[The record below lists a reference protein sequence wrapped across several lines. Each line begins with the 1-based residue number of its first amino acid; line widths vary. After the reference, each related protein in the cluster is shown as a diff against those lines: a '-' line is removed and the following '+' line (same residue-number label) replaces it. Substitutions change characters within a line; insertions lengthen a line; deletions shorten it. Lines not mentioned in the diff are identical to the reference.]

1 MTRIIM
7 VGCGGK
13 MGQVI
18 SGIVEA
24 DERRQLRHALAQRA
38 RHGHRLLARIHV
50 DHRLAARCDEACQI
64 GFAVA

>member
-24 DERRQLRHALAQRA
+24 DEDAQIVA
-38 RHGHRLLARIHV
+38 GV
-50 DHRLAARCDEACQI
+50 DIAKAECGYPVYPSIAE
-64 GFAVA
+64 VKE